1 MRRNDVRPPNGL
13 FKSTPLLN
21 RHPKTF
27 AVNPKKPSPAV
38 GAKHRIVTKDA
49 QPIKQRPYPV
59 SPEVEKEIGE
69 QLEQMLQNGICR
81 PSDSPW
87 ASRVLL
93 VTKRDGSKRFV
104 VDYRP

>member
-1 MRRNDVRPPNGL
+1 MG
-13 FKSTPLLN
+13 TLLN

-104 VDYRP
+104 VDYCP